1 MENNE
6 DRKTPAQWVL
16 VICGGVCFAAAVLV
30 GYAVFT
36 GLFGAET
43 IEILNPLFWV
53 LLMAANILLA
63 CANWK
68 KQKVLST
75 VQIGLWSFFL
85 GAFVFRMISLLAN

>member
-16 VICGGVCFAAAVLV
+16 VICGVVCFVSAVFV
-30 GYAVFT
+30 GYAGFT

-63 CANWK
+63 CATWK
-68 KQKVLST
+68 KQKALGT
-75 VQIGLWSFFL
+75 VKIGLWCFFL
-85 GAFVFRMISLLAN
+85 GIFTSALIFALRK

>member
-16 VICGGVCFAAAVLV
+16 VISAGVCMLAAVLAGYSGFV
-30 GYAVFT
+30 GI
-36 GLFGAET
+36 FGAEMSK
-43 IEILNPLFWV
+43 LLQPLFWI
-53 LLMAANILLA
+53 LLMCANLLIA

-75 VQIGLWSFFL
+75 VQIGLCSFFL